1 MNPLL
6 TKLRNRILQPSI
18 RTLRDWTFGDSR
30 GATAVE
36 YALMLMFVAVV
47 IFLAVTTV
55 GQTVSNMFSSA
66 TQGFK

>member
-1 MNPLL
+1 
-6 TKLRNRILQPSI
+6 
-18 RTLRDWTFGDSR
+18 
-30 GATAVE
+30 
-36 YALMLMFVAVV
+36 MLMFVAVV